1 MMDPDNP
8 VVRLCVQGMEAETR
22 GADADARRLF
32 VRAWETAADD
42 YEACVAA
49 HYVARH
55 QSTAR
60 ATLNW
65 NAECLRRAE
74 LVADERVRGFFPSLH
89 LNMARAHQELGD
101 RESAREHF
109 RLAARHLADAPPGPY
124 GDWGRYAV
132 AEGLRATGG
141 VKGAYGGG
149 ACDGHDGCGGCGGCD
164 ACDGRYGRDECDG
177 RDARLRALVVA
188 LCDRADLVSLALVLP
203 AFVGDL
209 GTDDDRLRLLT
220 ALGMLHA
227 GRRLPAAE
235 QASLG
240 EIIASLRARE
250 EPATV

>member
-1 MMDPDNP
+1 MMDPGNA

-22 GADADARRLF
+22 DDDAAARRLF
-32 VRAWETAADD
+32 VRAWEAAADD

-55 QSTAR
+55 QPTAR
-60 ATLNW
+60 ATLDW

-74 LVADERVRGFFPSLH
+74 LVGDERVRGFFPSLH

-101 RESAREHF
+101 LDSAREHF
-109 RLAARHLADAPPGPY
+109 RRAAEALADAPPGPY

-141 VKGAYGGG
+141 A
-149 ACDGHDGCGGCGGCD
+149 H
-164 ACDGRYGRDECDG
+164 RRDE
-177 RDARLRALVVA
+177 RLRELLTG
-188 LCDRADLVSLALVLP
+188 LCARADLVSLALVLP

-209 GTDDDRLRLLT
+209 GTDGDRLRLLT

-227 GRRLPAAE
+227 GRRLPGAE
-235 QASLG
+235 QVSLG
-240 EIIASLRARE
+240 AIIASLRTGAE
-250 EPATV
+250 QDAV

>member
-1 MMDPDNP
+1 MNPDNP

-22 GADADARRLF
+22 GDDAAARRLF

-55 QSTAR
+55 QLTAR
-60 ATLNW
+60 ATLDW

-101 RESAREHF
+101 RDSAREHF
-109 RLAARHLADAPPGPY
+109 RQAARRLADAPPGPY

-141 VKGAYGGG
+141 GA
-149 ACDGHDGCGGCGGCD
+149 D
-164 ACDGRYGRDECDG
+164 GRDE
-177 RDARLRALVVA
+177 RLRELLTG
-188 LCDRADLVSLALVLP
+188 LCARADLVPLALVLP

-209 GTDDDRLRLLT
+209 GTDDDRVRLLT

-235 QASLG
+235 QESLG
-240 EIIASLRARE
+240 GIIASLRAS
-250 EPATV
+250 ADV

>member
-1 MMDPDNP
+1 MSGTEEAKIMMDPGNP

-22 GADADARRLF
+22 GAGADADARRLF

-55 QSTAR
+55 QPTAR

-74 LVADERVRGFFPSLH
+74 LVGDERVRGFFPSLH

-101 RESAREHF
+101 RVSAREHF
-109 RLAARHLADAPPGPY
+109 RRAAGALADAPPGPY

-132 AEGLRATGG
+132 AEGLRGTGG
-141 VKGAYGGG
+141 V
-149 ACDGHDGCGGCGGCD
+149 
-164 ACDGRYGRDECDG
+164 DGRADEYDG
-177 RDARLRALVVA
+177 RLRELVTG
-188 LCDRADLVSLALVLP
+188 LCARADLVSLALVLP

-209 GTDDDRLRLLT
+209 GTDGDRVRLLT
-220 ALGMLHA
+220 ALGLLHA

-240 EIIASLRARE
+240 EIIASLRARAD
-250 EPATV
+250 PDAL